1 MNVVFVHYHLNAGG
15 VTQVIVNQLR
25 ALAELRGDERPQ
37 RVGVLYGGRHE
48 GWPEKVWG
56 RIEDGSLVP
65 FDEVLIPLLSIDY
78 DQLPTLREDQLADEV
93 TAALVSHGFGPDGTL
108 LHVHNHSLG
117 KNVSWPGAIQRL
129 AKRGYR
135 LLLQVHDFVEDFRP
149 ANYRLLARAWDIS
162 DPRAIAERQYPLG
175 AGVHYAT
182 LTDRDRRLLTLAGVP
197 GERLHNLPN
206 AAAEFVGLRPYDQV
220 AGKVRA
226 ELGLPADSRLV
237 LYPVRGIRRKNLG
250 EFLLHAAISPSDTW
264 HAVTLAP
271 QNPLELPSFERW
283 RALSDLLQLRAL
295 FDTCGSGQT
304 EFLDAVSAADA
315 TITTSVAEG
324 FGMVFLETWLAGK
337 SLVGR
342 DLPDITTEFKDR
354 GLELDRLYESLDVPL
369 ELIDQQGDL
378 CEALQVAFEWANES
392 YGVPIEE
399 KWQVG
404 RDIERLLADGQI
416 DFALLP
422 SRFQEQLLRTAAT
435 NTDAV
440 RQAIFAA
447 NPGLEGKLAS
457 DGYEVATIDRNAA
470 VVRAEYSLAQSSAQ
484 LASAYRQLFA
494 DSPNGEV
501 EPASDGQAILHD
513 FMQLDRLHA
522 IRFEE

>member
-25 ALAELRGDERPQ
+25 ALAELRDEERPK

-48 GWPEKVWG
+48 GWPEKVWD
-56 RIEDGSLVP
+56 RIEGGSLVP
-65 FDEVLIPLLSIDY
+65 FDEVLMPLAPIDY
-78 DQLPTLREDQLADEV
+78 DQLPTVREDRLADEV
-93 TAALVSHGFGPDGTL
+93 TAALVSNGFGLDDTV

-149 ANYRLLARAWDIS
+149 ANYRLLARAWDTS
-162 DPRAIAERQYPLG
+162 DPREIAERQYPLG

-182 LTDRDRRLLTLAGVP
+182 LTDRDRRLLVLAGVP
-197 GERLHNLPN
+197 DKRLHSLPN
-206 AAAEFVGLRPYDQV
+206 AAADFVGLKPYERV
-220 AGKVRA
+220 AGKVRD
-226 ELGLPADSRLV
+226 ELALPADARLV

-250 EFLLHAAISPSDTW
+250 EFLLHAAISPSNTW

-283 RALSDLLQLRAL
+283 RALGELLQLRAL

-304 EFLDAVSAADA
+304 EFLDAVSASDA

-337 SLVGR
+337 SLIGR

-354 GLELDRLYESLDVPL
+354 GLELHRLYESLNVPL
-369 ELIDQQGDL
+369 ELIDQQDDL
-378 CEALQVAFEWANES
+378 SASLQVAFEWANES
-392 YGVPIEE
+392 YGLAGDN
-399 KWQVG
+399 KWQVA

-422 SRFQEQLLRTAAT
+422 SRFQEQLLRAAAT
-435 NTDAV
+435 DTDAV
-440 RQAIFAA
+440 RQALFEA
-447 NPGLEGKLAS
+447 NPGLEGKLS
-457 DGYEVATIDRNAA
+457 FDGHEAATIDRNAA
-470 VVRAEYSLAQSSAQ
+470 VVRTEYSLAQSSAQ
-484 LASAYRQLFA
+484 LASAYRQLIA
-494 DSPNGEV
+494 DAPSGEV
-501 EPASDGQAILHD
+501 QAASEGQAILYH